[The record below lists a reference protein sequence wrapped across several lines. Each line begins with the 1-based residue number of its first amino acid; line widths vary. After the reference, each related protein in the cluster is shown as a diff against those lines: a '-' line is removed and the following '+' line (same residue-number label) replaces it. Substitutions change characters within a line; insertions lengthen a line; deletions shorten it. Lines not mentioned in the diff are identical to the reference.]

1 MLSLSEKTTSLVLKG
16 ADETL
21 CITILLR
28 IIRNCEIALNTAIRA
43 EFRKKKNRTI
53 LTTIIT
59 VNLLEFEILTKKR
72 CITIKNELPET
83 SLSVGVAC

>member
-28 IIRNCEIALNTAIRA
+28 IIRNCEIALNTAIKE
-43 EFRKKKNRTI
+43 EFRKKNRTI